1 MLYLFF
7 CSRWRSSTVIRRHPQ
22 FSFQIRPTLGP
33 PLNFFGKTRLGPI
46 FLQSRPKRRVRA
58 HAQEPAGFH
67 HYEPNRSQFGTSD
80 SCGKIYHAF
89 FLKNQQSRSST
100 QRIYVYKNSSL
111 SPIFFPLKLESTCNR
126 PKQRG
131 WAVEMPQIYSN
142 LYIRMYIYT
151 LKFQCRKQILGIPTQ
166 AFLAFKFFFLH
177 QAVARNNLDSL
188 TQYQASL
195 KQVIFFT
202 ICIIISTYLR
212 YNYQVLYIY
221 LIIYDTTPIFQ
232 GYLIAFSNM
241 HQN

>member
-1 MLYLFF
+1 MNPIDLNLEPPILAVRFIMHFF
-7 CSRWRSSTVIRRHPQ
+7 
-22 FSFQIRPTLGP
+22 F
-33 PLNFFGKTRLGPI
+33 
-46 FLQSRPKRRVRA
+46 
-58 HAQEPAGFH
+58 
-67 HYEPNRSQFGTSD
+67 
-80 SCGKIYHAF
+80 
-89 FLKNQQSRSST
+89 KNQQSRSST

-142 LYIRMYIYT
+142 LYTHVYIYT

-212 YNYQVLYIY
+212 QVTYYYQVLYIY

>member
-142 LYIRMYIYT
+142 LYTHVYIY
-151 LKFQCRKQILGIPTQ
+151 IYIP
-166 AFLAFKFFFLH
+166 
-177 QAVARNNLDSL
+177 
-188 TQYQASL
+188 
-195 KQVIFFT
+195 
-202 ICIIISTYLR
+202 
-212 YNYQVLYIY
+212 
-221 LIIYDTTPIFQ
+221 
-232 GYLIAFSNM
+232 
-241 HQN
+241 